1 MAKKIKDENGNVYVK
16 KKPFYKK
23 WWVWVIAVL
32 VLFFIV
38 DSLGGSD
45 KDTSTKTGKTEAKSE
60 NKSTT
65 DSTESNEPAPEKEVP
80 VEYTSALKKAN
91 SYAKLMFMS
100 KIGIQ
105 NQLTSEYGDKFSPE
119 AAQYAIDNIKA
130 DWNEN
135 ALKKAESYQ
144 KTMSMSPEA
153 IRDQL
158 TSEHGEQF
166 TQEEADYAIQHL
178 NK

>member
-105 NQLTSEYGDKFSPE
+105 NQLTSEYGDKFSPK
-119 AAQYAIDNIKA
+119 AAQYAIDILKLTGMRML
-130 DWNEN
+130 
-135 ALKKAESYQ
+135 LKKL
-144 KTMSMSPEA
+144 KVIKKRCLCPLK
-153 IRDQL
+153 R
-158 TSEHGEQF
+158 SE
-166 TQEEADYAIQHL
+166 I
-178 NK
+178 N

>member
-80 VEYTSALKKAN
+80 VEYTSALKK
-91 SYAKLMFMS
+91 
-100 KIGIQ
+100 
-105 NQLTSEYGDKFSPE
+105 SE
-119 AAQYAIDNIKA
+119 
-130 DWNEN
+130 
-135 ALKKAESYQ
+135 LL
-144 KTMSMSPEA
+144 
-153 IRDQL
+153 R
-158 TSEHGEQF
+158 
-166 TQEEADYAIQHL
+166 
-178 NK
+178 